1 MINLHKKRINN
12 TSKSNE
18 IKLDVDAIKISNEQF
33 KQAQRVEDSIQTYFE
48 SATDVKDY
56 IQISL
61 SICFFPNRQIVY
73 VYLMKNLC

>member
-48 SATDVKDY
+48 SATEVNTRR
-56 IQISL
+56 I
-61 SICFFPNRQIVY
+61 FPNI
-73 VYLMKNLC
+73 LFSAIG